1 MNHTVYENMDETG
14 NHYVKQ
20 KYQTKIN
27 NLSYGVYNLVGP
39 TY

>member
-14 NHYVKQ
+14 NNYVKQ
-20 KYQTKIN
+20 KCQTQIN
-27 NLSYGVYNLVGP
+27 MLSYGVYNLVGP